1 MKQFVSALIV
11 ACAIPCVLAQSYPAK
26 PIRLIVP
33 YTAGS
38 SMDIIGRILAPRM
51 LDSLG
56 QPMIVD
62 NRAGAGGNLGTAAAA
77 KSVPDG
83 YTVVLGALGPL
94 VQNAVLYAS
103 ATFDPVR
110 DFAAISLVAT
120 GPILMAVHPSIPV
133 KNLKELVEL
142 AKRRPGQI
150 SYGSGGIG
158 SATHIAGEMIKFA
171 TGIDTLHVPYRG
183 NVESIT
189 GMITGQVSMVYSG
202 APPLVGLAK
211 AGKLR
216 LLATTG
222 PRRMASVPAMM
233 TVAESGYPAAE
244 MLIWYGVVA
253 PAGTPREAIGRLN
266 GAIVKAMNLPEVRDQ
281 FAQQGLDPESNT
293 PEQFAQIIR
302 DDYTR
307 WGKIIR
313 AAGIKLE

>member
-1 MKQFVSALIV
+1 
-11 ACAIPCVLAQSYPAK
+11 
-26 PIRLIVP
+26 
-33 YTAGS
+33 
-38 SMDIIGRILAPRM
+38 MDIIGRILAPRM

-150 SYGSGGIG
+150 SYGSGG
-158 SATHIAGEMIKFA
+158 HRQR
-171 TGIDTLHVPYRG
+171 DTYRRRNDQIRNG
-183 NVESIT
+183 HRHASCS
-189 GMITGQVSMVYSG
+189 VSRQCRVHHRHDHRTSQH
-202 APPLVGLAK
+202 GL
-211 AGKLR
+211 
-216 LLATTG
+216 
-222 PRRMASVPAMM
+222 
-233 TVAESGYPAAE
+233 
-244 MLIWYGVVA
+244 
-253 PAGTPREAIGRLN
+253 
-266 GAIVKAMNLPEVRDQ
+266 
-281 FAQQGLDPESNT
+281 
-293 PEQFAQIIR
+293 
-302 DDYTR
+302 
-307 WGKIIR
+307 
-313 AAGIKLE
+313 